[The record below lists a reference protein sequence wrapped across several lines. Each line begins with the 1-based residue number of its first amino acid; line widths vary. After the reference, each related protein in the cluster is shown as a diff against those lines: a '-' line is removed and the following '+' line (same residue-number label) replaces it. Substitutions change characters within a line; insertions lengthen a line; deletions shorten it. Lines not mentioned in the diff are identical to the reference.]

1 MRSRRGLPTVAGQV
15 FLLQAILILALAA
28 AAVAALMFQYRGDA
42 EREARTRSLAVAS
55 AVAASPTV
63 REALSRANPTVVLQP
78 QSEETRRRTA
88 VDFVVVMSPT
98 GIRYTHPNPAQ
109 IGRRYIGNI
118 AAAQHGGIVTETTA
132 GTLGPSVRTVVPVT
146 TSDGRVIGLVSA
158 GITVKQVSLAAERQV
173 PLVLA
178 ATGVVLSAA
187 TGGTAL
193 ISR

>member
-1 MRSRRGLPTVAGQV
+1 MLYGRMHQLIGRMRSRRGLPTVAGQV

-78 QSEETRRRTA
+78 QAEETRRRTA

-109 IGRRYIGNI
+109 IGRMGTSATSR
-118 AAAQHGGIVTETTA
+118 QRSTA
-132 GTLGPSVRTVVPVT
+132 GSSPKRLPGLWAPRSAPSFP
-146 TSDGRVIGLVSA
+146 SP
-158 GITVKQVSLAAERQV
+158 QM
-173 PLVLA
+173 
-178 ATGVVLSAA
+178 
-187 TGGTAL
+187 TGGSSVSSPRA
-193 ISR
+193 SRSSR